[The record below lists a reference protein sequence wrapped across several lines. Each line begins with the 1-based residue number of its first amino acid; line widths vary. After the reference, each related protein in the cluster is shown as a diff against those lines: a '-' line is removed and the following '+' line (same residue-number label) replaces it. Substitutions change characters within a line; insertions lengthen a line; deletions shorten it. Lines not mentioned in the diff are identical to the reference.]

1 MHKVI
6 HSLIKQI
13 IQIKDIKI
21 ETMEVIIIR
30 IAIREMR
37 TILIEEEEV
46 EVEALMVVVI
56 DSMGKEINTKVT
68 EANNQDMNHKENYHK
83 LNLLKC

>member
-46 EVEALMVVVI
+46 EVEALMVVI
-56 DSMGKEINTKVT
+56 DSMGKETNTKVI

>member
-1 MHKVI
+1 
-6 HSLIKQI
+6 
-13 IQIKDIKI
+13 
-21 ETMEVIIIR
+21 MEVIIIL
-30 IAIREMR
+30 IAIREMI
-37 TILIEEEEV
+37 TTSIEEEEV

-56 DSMGKEINTKVT
+56 DSMGKETNTKVI